1 MKNSHQW
8 VWNMFAFFALCG
20 SGIMAYYGRD
30 KMVNYYSSELYS
42 SLNKNAYVGGDAY
55 NYIINGT
62 YATSYFVLAL
72 LFAVLAVGF
81 IVAGYLDKLATL
93 KENSIQVHDIVNE
106 TENEQIDEE
115 SKKVEISE

>member
-1 MKNSHQW
+1 
-8 VWNMFAFFALCG
+8 MFAFFALCG

-30 KMVNYYSSELYS
+30 KMVNYHSSELYS

-55 NYIINGT
+55 DYIINGT